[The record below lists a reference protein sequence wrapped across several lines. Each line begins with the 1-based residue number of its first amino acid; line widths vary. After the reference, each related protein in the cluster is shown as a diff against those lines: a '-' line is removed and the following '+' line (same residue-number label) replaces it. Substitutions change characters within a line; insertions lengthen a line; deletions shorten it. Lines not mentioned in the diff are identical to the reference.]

1 MFEDLEIQ
9 IYRFSPFLSSTLK
22 LPRDGEREEGF
33 ALSLYFSYICIYL
46 VTGFQAVASCFFT
59 EKLSTRVDLDGTWSQ
74 QD

>member
-1 MFEDLEIQ
+1 MFEGLEIQ

-22 LPRDGEREEGF
+22 LPREGEREEGF

-46 VTGFQAVASCFFT
+46 VTRFQAVGPCFFM